1 MCLPVTGKQLV
12 FLQPGQV
19 SMADG
24 RIQAEVIAHFLLHPT
39 ELLGPQSPAAKG
51 DGEAA
56 IGSAF
61 WVLAGYD
68 ELVRLLERVVQPLQC
83 YRDTR
88 ILHHAQAAQLHE
100 EVADHQHLPRELLA
114 P

>member
-68 ELVRLLERVVQPLQC
+68 ELVRLLERVVQPL
-83 YRDTR
+83 RSSAIATR
-88 ILHHAQAAQLHE
+88 GSSIT
-100 EVADHQHLPRELLA
+100 PRLRSFTRR
-114 P
+114 